1 MQHAV
6 FAIYLLFH
14 HEIHQFF
21 RHDDGFD
28 NFGAVYFRA
37 GHITRLG
44 GYYFDLYFNPTNTSE
59 STISAIEYAAS
70 NAQYGEVMSAKY
82 PMNIAAPE

>member
-1 MQHAV
+1 MQERHIRYTELRKV
-6 FAIYLLFH
+6 PIGT
-14 HEIHQFF
+14 FF
-21 RHDDGFD
+21 
-28 NFGAVYFRA
+28 
-37 GHITRLG
+37 
-44 GYYFDLYFNPTNTSE
+44 YFDLYFNPTNTSE